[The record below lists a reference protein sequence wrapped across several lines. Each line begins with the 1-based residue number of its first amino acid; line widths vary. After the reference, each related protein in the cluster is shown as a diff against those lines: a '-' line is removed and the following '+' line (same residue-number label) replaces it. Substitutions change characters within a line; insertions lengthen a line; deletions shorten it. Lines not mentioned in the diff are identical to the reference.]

1 MAHAFKTISAKPTFG
16 TIRENLYQSDY
27 INRKK
32 GLITICNSPPSCK
45 GLRIAPSY
53 NVRNSFNLGRYT
65 LSLDKCNIFPVNKSN
80 LIIGQYTKANLD
92 NVCTVSN
99 LFPYSKPAPCSSDNP
114 CNPCQNNT
122 PVIIDPNSAT
132 NPFYYTCQID
142 PLGELFGK
150 SQCGELNYTHY
161 MLFYPPP
168 SPLTLSIS

>member
-1 MAHAFKTISAKPTFG
+1 MAHAFNTISAKPTFG

-27 INRKK
+27 LNRKK
-32 GLITICNSPPSCK
+32 GLITVCNSPANCK

-65 LSLDKCNIFPVNKSN
+65 LNLDKSNIFPVNKSN
-80 LIIGQYTKANLD
+80 LIIGQYTKTDLSNI
-92 NVCTVSN
+92 CTVSN
-99 LFPYSKPAPCSSDNP
+99 LSPYSKPAPCSSDDP

-122 PVIIDPNSAT
+122 DVVIEPASAII
-132 NPFYYTCQID
+132 PFYYTCQID

-168 SPLTLSIS
+168 SPLKLSIN